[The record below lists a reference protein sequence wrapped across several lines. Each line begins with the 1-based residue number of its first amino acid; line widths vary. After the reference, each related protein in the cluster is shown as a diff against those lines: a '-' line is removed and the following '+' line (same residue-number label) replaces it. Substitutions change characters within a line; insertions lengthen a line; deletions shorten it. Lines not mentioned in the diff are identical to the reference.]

1 MKSQWEEKWLEDIEF
16 LRENLIEKHK
26 NLFFN
31 ISRKEFD
38 SRIDKLKSMIGG
50 LDYEEMKVE
59 ISRVVASIGDAHT
72 SVAFPNKYLP
82 IKFYWFE
89 DGIYIIR
96 TSEAYKNLLFKKV
109 IAIEDV
115 SMDKILHELSEIISF
130 ENEYFFKAQSMKYM
144 QVAEVLYGLLISDS
158 MDNIKITTEHNTVK
172 VKTVNIKEL
181 KYSDSELPLYARRP
195 NENLWYEYLEDK
207 EELYI
212 KYNYC
217 REEGNIKISTKIVEI
232 IDFIEKNS
240 TYKITIDLRNN
251 LGGDSKLLEPLLCY
265 IKNNP
270 RINNKENL
278 KVIIGRETFS
288 SGLLNAYEF
297 KFETNCVIWGEPSGG
312 KPNCYGEILRFVLP
326 NSKFSVSYSTRYY
339 KLIDDDS
346 TMSLYPDKTVYEKID
361 RSHSHTRDF
370 SCELE

>member
-16 LRENLIEKHK
+16 LKENLIKKHK

-38 SRIDKLKSMIGG
+38 SRIDKLKSMIGE

-72 SVAFPNKYLP
+72 SVAFPANKYLP
-82 IKFYWFE
+82 IKFYWFKS
-89 DGIYIIR
+89 GIYIIR
-96 TSEAYKNLLFKKV
+96 TSETYKKLLFKKV
-109 IAIEDV
+109 IAIEDIK
-115 SMDKILHELSEIISF
+115 MDKILHELSEIISF

-158 MDNIKITTEHNTVK
+158 MDNIKITTEYNTV
-172 VKTVNIKEL
+172 TVNINEL
-181 KYSDSELPLYARRP
+181 KYSDSQLPLYARRSD
-195 NENLWYEYLEDK
+195 ENLWYEYLEDK

-217 REEGNIKISTKIVEI
+217 REDENKKISTKITEI

-240 TYKITIDLRNN
+240 ICKITIDLRNN
-251 LGGDSKLLEPLLCY
+251 LGGDSRLLEPLLCY

-270 RINNKENL
+270 RINN
-278 KVIIGRETFS
+278 R
-288 SGLLNAYEF
+288 
-297 KFETNCVIWGEPSGG
+297 
-312 KPNCYGEILRFVLP
+312 
-326 NSKFSVSYSTRYY
+326 
-339 KLIDDDS
+339 
-346 TMSLYPDKTVYEKID
+346 
-361 RSHSHTRDF
+361 
-370 SCELE
+370 

>member
-1 MKSQWEEKWLEDIEF
+1 MKSQWEEKWVEDIE
-16 LRENLIEKHK
+16 
-26 NLFFN
+26 
-31 ISRKEFD
+31 
-38 SRIDKLKSMIGG
+38 
-50 LDYEEMKVE
+50 
-59 ISRVVASIGDAHT
+59 
-72 SVAFPNKYLP
+72 
-82 IKFYWFE
+82 FYWFE

-172 VKTVNIKEL
+172 VKTVNISEL
-181 KYSDSELPLYARRP
+181 RYSDSQLPLYARRS

-217 REEGNIKISTKIVEI
+217 REDGNIKISTKIVEI

-240 TYKITIDLRNN
+240 TYKVTIDLRNN
-251 LGGDSKLLEPLLCY
+251 LGGDS
-265 IKNNP
+265 
-270 RINNKENL
+270 R
-278 KVIIGRETFS
+278 
-288 SGLLNAYEF
+288 
-297 KFETNCVIWGEPSGG
+297 FETNCVIWGEPSGG

-346 TMSLYPDKTVYEKID
+346 TMSLYPDKTLHEKIED
-361 RSHSHTRDF
+361 YINLG
-370 SCELE
+370 EI

>member
-16 LRENLIEKHK
+16 LKENLIEKHN

-31 ISRKEFD
+31 ISRKEFE
-38 SRIDKLKSMIGG
+38 SRIDKLKSMIGD

-72 SVAFPNKYLP
+72 SVAFPANKYLP

-109 IAIEDV
+109 IAIEDIKI
-115 SMDKILHELSEIISF
+115 DKILHELSEIISF
-130 ENEYFFKAQSMKYM
+130 ENEYFLKAQSMKYM
-144 QVAEVLYGLLISDS
+144 QASEVLYGLLISDS
-158 MDNIKITTEHNTVK
+158 MDNIRITTEHHTVK
-172 VKTVNIKEL
+172 VRTVNISEL
-181 KYSDSELPLYARRP
+181 EYSDSQLPLYARRS

-217 REEGNIKISTKIVEI
+217 REDGNKTISKKIAET
-232 IDFIEKNS
+232 IDYIEKNS
-240 TYKITIDLRNN
+240 IAKITIDLRNN
-251 LGGDSKLLEPLLCY
+251 LGGDSRLLEPLLYY

-270 RINNKENL
+270 KINDKENL

-288 SGLLNAYEF
+288 SGLLNAYQF

-339 KLIDDDS
+339 KIIDDDS
-346 TMSLYPDKTVYEKID
+346 IMSLYPDKTLYEKIED
-361 RSHSHTRDF
+361 YRNWG
-370 SCELE
+370 EI

>member
-16 LRENLIEKHK
+16 LKEDLIEKHK

-38 SRIDKLKSMIGG
+38 SRIDKLKSMIGD
-50 LDYEEMKVE
+50 LDYEEIKIE

-72 SVAFPNKYLP
+72 SVAFPANKYLP

-109 IAIEDV
+109 IAIEDIKI
-115 SMDKILHELSEIISF
+115 DEILHELSEIISF

-158 MDNIKITTEHNTVK
+158 MDNIKITTEHNTVT
-172 VKTVNIKEL
+172 VKTVNINEL
-181 KYSDSELPLYARRP
+181 KYSDSQLPLYARRS

-217 REEGNIKISTKIVEI
+217 REDENKKISTKITEI
-232 IDFIEKNS
+232 INFIEKDS
-240 TYKITIDLRNN
+240 TCKITIDLRNN
-251 LGGDSKLLEPLLCY
+251 LGGDSRLIEPLLCY

-270 RINNKENL
+270 RINNKEKL

-288 SGLLNAYEF
+288 SGLLNAYQF
-297 KFETNCVIWGEPSGG
+297 KFEINCVIFGEPSGE

-346 TMSLYPDKTVYEKID
+346 IMSLYPDKTLYEKIED
-361 RSHSHTRDF
+361 YINLG
-370 SCELE
+370 EI

>member
-1 MKSQWEEKWLEDIEF
+1 VG
-16 LRENLIEKHK
+16 
-26 NLFFN
+26 
-31 ISRKEFD
+31 RKMVRRYRVSE
-38 SRIDKLKSMIGG
+38 I
-50 LDYEEMKVE
+50 DYEEMKVE

-72 SVAFPNKYLP
+72 SVAFPANKYLP

-217 REEGNIKISTKIVEI
+217 REEGNIKI
-232 IDFIEKNS
+232 
-240 TYKITIDLRNN
+240 
-251 LGGDSKLLEPLLCY
+251 PLLCY